1 MTHEELIM
9 HTRDQGTALI
19 TVLMTAVLLMGVVT
33 VTTQLTL
40 GSRKTGADDTRT
52 FQSALQGESAL
63 ADFLVWAQDNS
74 QFLGSVPAGCVNS
87 NAVQQLSCT
96 TKEWLKTYP
105 GSSGVTLKLAGLQ
118 LSGANIVT
126 MDIEASSTA
135 GGSNTRILQQYK
147 SKKLDLP
154 PLNVPSA
161 VLSYPGVDV
170 GGNASIGGT
179 VLPASLPDGYGLFS
193 NFARSTATAVTPLS
207 VGALTQVAL
216 SGDADQTRR
225 LSRMKPGDYVRL
237 PLAGGAAGS
246 LATPLQTGTFK
257 VTSNSGGALGVQ
269 AVQIPAALGSFS
281 PFMPK
286 NETQLDYVMNGVV
299 STAPGRL
306 TLRATETFV
315 KGDKVAVKIA
325 GITYTATV
333 TADGSASGDNTS
345 VSIGSW
351 SPATPVIPEG
361 TAVAKSTN
369 AVVTSGDYNDCIIDA
384 LGTKK
389 CTTDNLVG
397 GLITGAA
404 ANTYAPS
411 PLNDAMFIKTFGR
424 TPAELKAMATVI
436 PVSNF
441 DREAANINGL
451 TWLTSTG
458 GSVNLNNEKLR
469 GTGILI
475 VDGDLNIN
483 QNQADACDMKGV
495 IYVRGNLSI
504 QGNLG
509 LCGAIVVEGSITDS
523 TGMKVIGTDATDTK
537 FSGTGRKV
545 QYDPQ
550 VILDITAGAG
560 KYVLSLEQGTWRQ
573 R

>member
-1 MTHEELIM
+1 M
-9 HTRDQGTALI
+9 HTREQGTALI

-63 ADFLVWAQDNS
+63 ADFLVWAQDNG
-74 QFLGSVPAGCVNS
+74 QFLGSVPAGCVS
-87 NAVQQLSCT
+87 TNAISQLSCT

-105 GSSGVTLKLAGLQ
+105 GSGGVNLKLAGIQ
-118 LSGANIVT
+118 LSGSNIVT
-126 MDIEASSTA
+126 MDVEASSTS

-147 SKKLDLP
+147 LKKLDLP

-161 VLSYPGVDV
+161 VLSFPGVDV

-179 VLPASLPDGYGLFS
+179 VLPTSLPDGYGLFK
-193 NFARSTATAVTPLS
+193 NFARSTATSVTPLAKGS
-207 VGALTQVAL
+207 TMQVAL
-216 SGDADQTRR
+216 SGDADQVRR
-225 LSRMKPGDYVRL
+225 LSRMRAGDYVQL
-237 PLAGGAAGS
+237 PLANSAVGN

-257 VTSNSGGALGVQ
+257 ITNNAGGALSLE
-269 AVQIPAALGSFS
+269 AVQIPAAVGSFS

-299 STAPGRL
+299 SAGAGNL
-306 TLRATETFV
+306 TLRATETFI

-325 GITYTATV
+325 GVTYTATV
-333 TADGSASGDNTS
+333 TADGAANATSGNTS
-345 VSIGSW
+345 VSIGAW

-369 AVVTSGDYNDCIIDA
+369 AVVTSGDYNDCSTSA
-384 LGTKK
+384 LGVTNK
-389 CTTDNLVG
+389 CSTSDLVG

-404 ANTYAPS
+404 ANAYAPS

-424 TPAELKAMATVI
+424 TPAELKSMATVI
-436 PVSNF
+436 PEANF

-451 TWLTSTG
+451 TWLSSSG

-523 TGMKVIGTDATDTK
+523 TGMKVVGTDGEDTK

-545 QYDPQ
+545 QYDPN
-550 VILDITAGAG
+550 VIMDITAGAG